1 MQPQGTIASRYKKLE
16 GDRSAYVNRARACA
30 SVTIPS
36 LFPLDD
42 RTKGEDFQV
51 PSQSLGAK
59 LVNTLSAK
67 LLLALLPPNNPFARL
82 TVDDEDLG
90 NDLDEETVGE
100 VEEVLSKTE
109 REVLRQTER
118 NHLRPVLHE
127 TVKQLV
133 VAGNGLLRVFD
144 DSYKLYKLNSY
155 VVKRDGSGKVRE
167 IILEEPLDSDSVPK
181 HIQPSIEGFD
191 QKTEKQKEEW
201 KVYTQIKR
209 NGSHWVVNQEMFG
222 ILDPK
227 ARSTFP
233 LNKLPYVPLRMI
245 RVDGEDYGRSY
256 VEEYIGD
263 IKTVDVLSQALREA
277 SVAAARII
285 YLVRQGSTTKPKVL
299 REAPN
304 GGFVA
309 GREEDVSVL
318 QLQKQ
323 ADFAVARQHMVEIKE
338 ELSAAF
344 LMNSSLTRNAERV
357 TATEIR
363 AMAQE
368 LEVVL
373 GGVYSLLATEMQLPL
388 VHVTLSQLQKAK
400 RLPQLPD
407 GVLKPQIMT
416 GIAALGRTQELDKVR
431 LLLEYLAP
439 LGPETIAQNINV
451 AEYIARVAANLQID
465 PEGLVPTKEER
476 QSREQQMQMQQM
488 MQQLGPEILKQ
499 SQGGNPSD
507 VG

>member
-1 MQPQGTIASRYKKLE
+1 MQGAIASRYQKLAGE
-16 GDRSAYVNRARACA
+16 RSSYINRAVACA

-36 LFPLDD
+36 LFPPEGS
-42 RTKGEDFQV
+42 TGSQDFHV

-59 LVNTLSAK
+59 LLNTLAAK
-67 LLLALLPPNNPFARL
+67 LLLTLLPPNTPFFRL
-82 TVDDEDLG
+82 TVDDIDLG
-90 NDLDEETVGE
+90 NDLDEDTVGE
-100 VEEVLSKTE
+100 VDEVLSDTE

-127 TVKQLV
+127 TVKQLL
-133 VAGNGLLRVFD
+133 VAGNGLIRTYD
-144 DSYKLYKLNSY
+144 DSYKLYKLESY
-155 VVKRDGSGKVRE
+155 VIKRDGRGRVE
-167 IILEEPLDSDSVPK
+167 EGIICEPLDKQNVPK
-181 HIQPSIEGFD
+181 HIAAQVPDFETQSE
-191 QKTEKQKEEW
+191 KKQKEW
-201 KVYTQIKR
+201 KLYTQFKR

-222 ILDPK
+222 IIDPK
-227 ARSTFP
+227 ARSTYP
-233 LNKLPYVPLRMI
+233 MNKLPWIPLRMI

-277 SVAAARII
+277 SVAAARIL
-285 YLVRQGSTTKPKVL
+285 YLVKPGSSTKPKVL
-299 REAPN
+299 QEAPN
-304 GGFVA
+304 GGFA
-309 GREEDVSVL
+309 TGKEEDVSVL

-344 LMNSSLTRNAERV
+344 LMNSSLARNAERV

-368 LEVVL
+368 LETVL
-373 GGVYSLLATEMQLPL
+373 GGVYSLLATELQLPL
-388 VHVTLSQLQKAK
+388 VKITLGQLQKDK
-400 RLPQLPD
+400 KLPSLPD
-407 GVLKPQIMT
+407 GVLKPQVLT
-416 GIAALGRTQELDKVR
+416 GVAALGRSQELDKVR

-439 LGPETIAQNINV
+439 LGPEVISQNINV
-451 AEYIARVAANLQID
+451 SEYISRVAANLQID

-476 QSREQQMQMQQM
+476 KQRQEEQEMKDMLMNMAPEMARQS
-488 MQQLGPEILKQ
+488 
-499 SQGGNPSD
+499 GGNQN

>member
-1 MQPQGTIASRYKKLE
+1 MSVASRYKKLT
-16 GDRSAYVNRARACA
+16 GKRSAYINRAVACA

-36 LFPLDD
+36 LFPPE
-42 RTKGEDFQV
+42 GSEGSEDFHV

-67 LLLALLPPNNPFARL
+67 LLLTLLPPNTPFFRL
-82 TVDDEDLG
+82 TVNDIDLG
-90 NDLDEETVGE
+90 DDLDEDTEGE
-100 VEEVLSKTE
+100 VEEVLSDTE

-127 TVKQLV
+127 TTKQLL
-133 VAGNGLLRVFD
+133 VAGNGLIRAFD
-144 DSYKLYKLNSY
+144 DSYKLYKLDTY
-155 VVKRDGSGKVRE
+155 VVVRDGKGRVKE
-167 IILEEPLDSDSVPK
+167 IIIEEPIDREDIPK
-181 HIQPSIEGFD
+181 HIALQVPNVD
-191 QKTEKQKEEW
+191 TDDEKKRKDW
-201 KVYTQIKR
+201 RVYTQIKR

-222 ILDPK
+222 IIDPK
-227 ARSTFP
+227 ARSTYP
-233 LNKLPYVPLRMI
+233 KSKLPYIALRMI

-277 SVAAARII
+277 SIAAARIL
-285 YLVRQGSTTKPKVL
+285 YLIRPGSSTKPKVL

-304 GGFVA
+304 GGFVQ
-309 GREEDVSVL
+309 GREEDVTVL

-344 LMNSSLTRNAERV
+344 LMNGSLTRNAERV

-368 LEVVL
+368 LETVL
-373 GGVYSLLATEMQLPL
+373 GGVYSLLATECQLPL
-388 VHVTLSQLQKAK
+388 VDITLAQLQKSGQ
-400 RLPQLPD
+400 LPTLPD
-407 GVLKPQIMT
+407 GVLKPQILT
-416 GIAALGRTQELDKVR
+416 GVAALGRSQELDKVR
-431 LLLEYLAP
+431 LLLEYIQP
-439 LGPETIAQNINV
+439 FGPEVLSESINV
-451 AEYIARVAANLQID
+451 SEYIARVAANLQID

-476 QSREQQMQMQQM
+476 QARQDQKQMEAM
-488 MQQLGPEILKQ
+488 MQTLGPKMMEQ
-499 SQGGNPSD
+499 AGGNNDS
-507 VG
+507 

>member
-1 MQPQGTIASRYKKLE
+1 MQAQGTIASRYNKLK
-16 GDRSAYVNRARACA
+16 GDRSSYENRAVACA

-36 LFPLDD
+36 LFPHDD
-42 RTKGEDFQV
+42 STKGEDFQV

-82 TVDDEDLG
+82 TVDDKDLG
-90 NDLDEETVGE
+90 NDLDEDTVGE

-133 VAGNGLLRVFD
+133 VAGNGVLRVFD

-155 VVKRDGSGKVRE
+155 VVKRDGKGKLRE
-167 IILEEPLDSDSVPK
+167 LIIEEPLDKESVPK
-181 HIQPSIEGFD
+181 HIQSQVDGFD
-191 QKTEKQKEEW
+191 QLDEKRKEEW
-201 KVYTQIKR
+201 KLYTQIKR

-222 ILDPK
+222 VLDPK
-227 ARSTFP
+227 ARSTYP
-233 LNKLPYVPLRMI
+233 LNKLPFVPLRMI

-263 IKTVDVLSQALREA
+263 VKTVDVLSQALREA

-285 YLVRQGSTTKPKVL
+285 YLVRQGSTTKPKAL

-373 GGVYSLLATEMQLPL
+373 GGVYSLLATELQLPL
-388 VHVTLSQLQKAK
+388 VQVTLAQLQKAK

-439 LGPETIAQNINV
+439 LGPEVISQNINV
-451 AEYIARVAANLQID
+451 AEYISRVAANLQID
-465 PEGLVPTKEER
+465 PDGLVPTKDER
-476 QSREQQMQMQQM
+476 DAKQQELQMQQM
-488 MQQLGPEILKQ
+488 MQQLGPEIMRQ
-499 SQGGNPSD
+499 QGGNPNGE
-507 VG
+507 V